1 MSPLVGLG
9 GARSLCLLHPLFRID
24 TEDQPHRHLVAICQL
39 QNYARDLSRIAF
51 QTPFESSQYLEE
63 RTDRGL
69 ILRQQ
74 VRSILNGAPCP
85 VGPNTSRLQC
95 ADLDS
100 EGRDF
105 HRQRVTE
112 TAHRPLGRVIRRIAR
127 NRVATTDRRHLE
139 DVTALLLT
147 HYRHRGACRVHHAVK
162 ACVHDRL
169 EVLRTHLLE
178 RRKLPIACVIHQNVQ
193 PPECI
198 HCQLHGCL
206 CSGFV
211 AHFQFHGL
219 QPLAV
224 LRYQRCQLFCPTRS
238 SYHAV
243 PGGQRRLGDVPPQ
256 SVSTSRNQPDF

>member
-1 MSPLVGLG
+1 MSPFLGLHCAG
-9 GARSLCLLHPLFRID
+9 GFCLLHPLFCID
-24 TEDQPHRHLVAICQL
+24 TEDETHRHLVAICQL
-39 QNYARDLSRIAF
+39 QNYVCDFPWIAF
-51 QTPFESSQYLEE
+51 RSPFEASQYLQE
-63 RTDRGL
+63 RTDGGL

-74 VRSILNGAPCP
+74 VRRILNGAPCP
-85 VGPNTSRLQC
+85 VCPNTSRLQR

-112 TAHRPLGRVIRRIAR
+112 TAHRPLGRVIRRVAR
-127 NRVATTDRRHLE
+127 NRVAATDRRHLK
-139 DVTALLLT
+139 DVTTPLLA
-147 HYRHRGACRVHHAVK
+147 HHWHGRAGCIHHAVK

-169 EVLRTHLLE
+169 EVFRTHLLE
-178 RRKLPIACVIHQNVQ
+178 RRKVPIACVIHQNVQ

-198 HCQLHGCL
+198 HCQLHGRFCG
-206 CSGFV
+206 GFV

-256 SVSTSRNQPDF
+256 SVSASRNQPDF